1 MSSPTSAL
9 ATHKLI
15 RLEATEDPQVGLYN
29 GRQVDIPSIKKKL
42 GCEEVHISDGDGKLK
57 TIFLSIVKENIS
69 EK

>member
-29 GRQVDIPSIKKKL
+29 GREVDIPSIKKKL
-42 GCEEVHISDGDGKLK
+42 RCEEVHISNGDGKLA
-57 TIFLSIVKENIS
+57 TIFLKITEKNIS